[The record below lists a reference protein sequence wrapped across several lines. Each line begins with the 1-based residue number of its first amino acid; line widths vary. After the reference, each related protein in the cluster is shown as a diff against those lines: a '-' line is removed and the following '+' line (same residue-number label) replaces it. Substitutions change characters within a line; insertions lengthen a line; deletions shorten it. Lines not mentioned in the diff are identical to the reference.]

1 MGDIIR
7 VKGKY
12 YVSASSALADD
23 RTRVLKYGDTFAVF
37 NRDGD
42 IEAAGRMQ
50 LGLFHT
56 ETRHLD
62 RMSIRLNGRT
72 PLLLSSTVRDDNA
85 FLSVDLTNLDIEGEK
100 GDSIPRGTLH
110 IYRSIFL
117 DDGICYEQLR
127 LANYGLT
134 SIDLALSFGFEA
146 DYADIFEVRG
156 TPRRKKGHLLPAT
169 VNAENVQ
176 LSYLGLDE
184 VTRST
189 SIHFSPVPNS
199 LTEKTASYQ
208 IRMKPGEESIVLV
221 TVVCE
226 RSSAH
231 KPVQAYADAFA
242 AKNLQ
247 CRQDILDGCRI
258 RSSNK
263 RFNEW
268 FTRSE
273 ADLRMLIQGNP
284 EGAYPYAGVPWFNTV
299 FGRDGI
305 VTALECL
312 WIAPSI
318 AEGVLKYLAS
328 TQATE
333 LIPEQDAEPGKIVHE
348 VRRGEMA
355 ALKEVP
361 FGRYYGSVDSTP
373 LFVLLAGAYFLRT
386 NNLDFLK
393 KIWPNII
400 KALDWIDR
408 YGDQDQDGFVEYAR
422 KSADG
427 LTQQGWKDSGDSI
440 FHADGDL
447 AEAPIALC
455 EVQGYV
461 FAAKLTAALVARALG
476 DAEFADKLER
486 QARDLQKRFESQ
498 FWNDKLRT
506 YVLALDGNKSQCL
519 VRTSN
524 AGHALLCNIASP
536 ERAALTAETLLSERM
551 FSGWGIRT
559 VASGESRYNPMSYHN
574 GSIWP
579 HDNALVALGLSL
591 YGHQSKVLQIFYGL
605 YEASLH
611 VELNRL
617 PELFCGFHKRTDSSG
632 PTLYPVACSPQAWA
646 AGSVFLLLRA
656 ALGISIRAPERTI
669 RLSNPVL
676 PAGLDE
682 LTIENLRVADAAV
695 DLLIRRHP
703 EGVGVEVLRRDGDIE
718 VVKSV

>member
-7 VKGKY
+7 IKGKY
-12 YVSASSALADD
+12 YVLASSALADD
-23 RTRVLKYGDTFAVF
+23 RTRVLKYGDTFGVF

-62 RMSIRLNGRT
+62 RMTVRLDGQT

-85 FLSVDLTNLDIEGEK
+85 FLSVDLTNVDIAREK
-100 GDSIPRGTLH
+100 DDSIPRGTLH
-110 IYRSIFL
+110 VYRSIFL
-117 DDGICYEQLR
+117 DDGVCYEQLR
-127 LANYGLT
+127 LANYGLAF
-134 SIDLALSFGFEA
+134 IDIGLSFEFGA

-156 TPRRKKGHLLPAT
+156 TPRRKKGRLLPAT
-169 VNAENVQ
+169 VQTESVK
-176 LSYLGLDE
+176 LSYLGLDQI
-184 VTRST
+184 TRST
-189 SIHFSPVPNS
+189 SIHFSPAPDS

-208 IRMKPGEESIVLV
+208 VRMKPNEGSVVLV
-221 TVVCE
+221 TVACE
-226 RSSAH
+226 RSSTH
-231 KPVQAYADAFA
+231 KLVQPYADAFA
-242 AKNLQ
+242 SKNLQ
-247 CRQDILDGCRI
+247 CQQDTLDGCRI

-263 RFNEW
+263 QFNEW

-328 TQATE
+328 TQATD

-373 LFVLLAGAYFLRT
+373 LFVLLAGACFLRT
-386 NNLDFLK
+386 NNLGLLK
-393 KIWPNII
+393 SIWPNII

-408 YGDQDQDGFVEYAR
+408 YGDQDKDGFVEYAR

-440 FHADGDL
+440 FHSDGGLAD
-447 AEAPIALC
+447 APIALC

-476 DAEFADKLER
+476 ETEFADAWEQ
-486 QARDLQKRFESQ
+486 QACELRKRFESQ
-498 FWNDKLRT
+498 FWNDQLRS
-506 YVLALDGNKSQCL
+506 YVLALDGNKKQCL

-524 AGHALLCNIASP
+524 AGHALLCRIASP
-536 ERAALTAETLLSERM
+536 ERAAITAETLLSERM
-551 FSGWGIRT
+551 FSGWGVRT

-591 YGHQSKVLQIFYGL
+591 YGHQSKVLQIFSGL
-605 YEASLH
+605 YEASHH
-611 VELNRL
+611 VELSRL
-617 PELFCGFHKRTDSSG
+617 PELFCGFHKRADSSG

-656 ALGISIRAPERTI
+656 VLGIEIRAPERTI
-669 RLSNPVL
+669 RFSNPVL

-682 LTIENLRVADAAV
+682 LIVENLRVADAVV
-695 DLLIRRHP
+695 DLLFCRHP
-703 EGVGVEVLRRDGDIE
+703 EGVGVEVLRRSGDIE